1 MRHNQVSQG
10 LTLSFTCPF
19 TQLEEI
25 ILSKLCVVLCVHLV
39 NNPASDTHA
48 VENGHI
54 DDGGHSSIVD
64 GLRAVRPHVRTLC
77 QVDVA
82 GRKTGR
88 RQGQERIFNNSVFGR
103 HKLFW
108 NKLVMCFLT
117 ETNHQRCRNVD
128 ETVMAGFHQYLFL
141 MSLYPAW

>member
-1 MRHNQVSQG
+1 MVAVLGEVGLPDGLNRREQQHKAYKEDVLKHSEFIMRHNQVSQG

-103 HKLFW
+103 HKLF
-108 NKLVMCFLT
+108 
-117 ETNHQRCRNVD
+117 
-128 ETVMAGFHQYLFL
+128 
-141 MSLYPAW
+141 